1 MKHMFSDMRPFMRD
15 PLSFL
20 LTKSESSSERLIPLS
35 LGVNRVLLVND
46 AELLRPI
53 LKAPEELID
62 KGRLVRKLEP
72 IVGCGSLTLS
82 GEAHQMRRAPLHE
95 ALARGTVEKL
105 VPELLGEIRRAVFQ
119 LMRQSSFDAH
129 VFGAGLALKLICTVL
144 FGHQVL
150 SEADEQALIEAVRLV
165 EDDLAKEMFRAMP
178 AMPWS
183 RHQARKRRLI
193 ATEIMGVIYNK
204 VKSRASESS
213 IFKTLRRI
221 GLSDE
226 EVRDEITT
234 ILLAGHHTTGSA
246 IAWNLYYLA
255 ADKYLLSKIAQEA
268 DACLS
273 SDGDID
279 QTKLKTAHVSAA
291 LNKEVLRLFPSS
303 WWFAREVKTAHVLD
317 GYSLRSGDSLLISP
331 WIFHRS
337 TRYWKN
343 PELFDLSRNYGSK
356 AYIPFGAGPRACIG
370 MGLAS
375 LELQLITLDL
385 AAAFELELAEVPPNL
400 VPTALVTLKP
410 PPIKLRLRIR
420 EEEKMYNRAAS

>member
-1 MKHMFSDMRPFMRD
+1 
-15 PLSFL
+15 
-20 LTKSESSSERLIPLS
+20 
-35 LGVNRVLLVND
+35 
-46 AELLRPI
+46 
-53 LKAPEELID
+53 
-62 KGRLVRKLEP
+62 
-72 IVGCGSLTLS
+72 
-82 GEAHQMRRAPLHE
+82 MRRAPLHE

-144 FGHQVL
+144 FGYQVL
-150 SEADEQALIEAVRLV
+150 TEADEQALIEAVRLV
-165 EDDLAKEMFRAMP
+165 EDDLAKEMFRSMP
-178 AMPWS
+178 ALPWT
-183 RHQARKRRLI
+183 RHQARKKRVI
-193 ATEIMGVIYNK
+193 ARDVMGMIYNK
-204 VKSRASESS
+204 VDYLATEYS
-213 IFKTLRRI
+213 ILKTLRRI

-255 ADKYLLSKIAQEA
+255 ANKYILSKIAQEA

-385 AAAFELELAEVPPNL
+385 AAAFELELAEAPPNL

-420 EEEKMYNRAAS
+420 EEEKMYNGAAS